1 MKTEEETQAEAQ
13 ALASE
18 VAPAELGEGQE
29 GLAQTADKAAE
40 LSEIEL
46 SEQTAGG
53 DEQVAEKKLSL
64 KRAPSRRTTE
74 LALTNGVGF

>member
-1 MKTEEETQAEAQ
+1 MKTEEETQAEGQ

-18 VAPAELGEGQE
+18 IAPAELGEGQ

-46 SEQTAGG
+46 SEHDG

-64 KRAPSRRTTE
+64 KHAPSRRTTE
-74 LALTNGVGF
+74 LALTNGVG